1 MFTPAPLG
9 PKYPNLALHK
19 YSFFCLKHIV
29 PVIIDAFVLQT
40 FYSTWIQGVAYQK
53 QLLGPKL
60 TGVWAREHPKM
71 WEPLLFSATVEAS
84 NFKFGI
90 QLKFGE

>member
-1 MFTPAPLG
+1 
-9 PKYPNLALHK
+9 
-19 YSFFCLKHIV
+19 LKHIV

-60 TGVWAREHPKM
+60 TGAGLGSIQKCGNPYFSQQ
-71 WEPLLFSATVEAS
+71 PLKLATS
-84 NFKFGI
+84 NLVYNLGLGSSFPRNNF
-90 QLKFGE
+90 